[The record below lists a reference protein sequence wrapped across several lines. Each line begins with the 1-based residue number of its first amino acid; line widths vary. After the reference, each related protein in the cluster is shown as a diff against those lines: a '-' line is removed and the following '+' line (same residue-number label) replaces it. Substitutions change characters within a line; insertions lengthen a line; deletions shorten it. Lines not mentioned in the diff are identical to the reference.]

1 MLQDVT
7 TLCFTSR
14 HNGVSLGFSVWY
26 YQYILPS
33 STLSFKYGHFW
44 ILKNQAG
51 NQTDQ
56 KKTPI

>member
-1 MLQDVT
+1 MDNKAGNASG
-7 TLCFTSR
+7 CD